1 MIIFGITGSVGT
13 GKSFAISFFKKQRVP
28 VFDSDHEV
36 SQLYKRKKVLGI
48 IMQNFPKVFKNNK
61 LIKVKL
67 AKIVFQDKNKLLIL
81 ENIIYKF
88 LKERRYKWIRKQF
101 RNKSKLV
108 VFDVP
113 LLFEKDNIKKY
124 DKIIVMTCSEK
135 IQMTRVL
142 KRNGWDEKRFTQTK
156 LLQMDDKK
164 KRKLANNIIYS
175 DRGKRIVYNKVYDL
189 LKKSSNLRKRPANK
203 ILMDFNN

>member
-1 MIIFGITGSVGT
+1 MIILGITGSVGT
-13 GKSFAISFFKKQRVP
+13 GKSFASNFFKKQRVP

-36 SQLYKRKKVLGI
+36 SLLYKKKKVLGI
-48 IMQNFPKVFKNNK
+48 IMQNFPKAFEKNK
-61 LIKVKL
+61 LIKEKL
-67 AKIVFQDKNKLLIL
+67 TKIVFQDKNKLLIL

-101 RNKSKLV
+101 RNKSKFV

-124 DKIIVMTCSEK
+124 DSIIAMICSEK

-164 KRKLANNIIYS
+164 KIKLANNIIYS
-175 DRGKRIVYNKVYDL
+175 DRGKRIVYNKVYNI
-189 LKKSSNLRKRPANK
+189 LKKGSHLRKRPANK

>member
-1 MIIFGITGSVGT
+1 MIILGITGSVGT
-13 GKSFAISFFKKQRVP
+13 GKSFASDFFKKLRVP
-28 VFDSDHEV
+28 VFDSDHEI
-36 SQLYKRKKVLGI
+36 SLLYKKKKVLDI
-48 IMQNFPKVFKNNK
+48 IIKNFPKAFKNNM
-61 LIKVKL
+61 LIKEKL

-88 LKERRYKWIRKQF
+88 LKKRRYKWIRRQF
-101 RNKSKLV
+101 RNKSKFVL
-108 VFDVP
+108 FDVP

-135 IQMTRVL
+135 IQMLRVL

-156 LLQMDDKK
+156 LLQMDDKNK
-164 KRKLANNIIYS
+164 KKLANNIIYS
-175 DRGKRIVYNKVYDL
+175 DRGKRIVYNKVYNIL
-189 LKKSSNLRKRPANK
+189 NKSNNLSKRSANK

>member
-175 DRGKRIVYNKVYDL
+175 DRGKRMVYNKVFNI
-189 LKKSSNLRKRPANK
+189 LKKSSNLRERPANK

>member
-36 SQLYKRKKVLGI
+36 NLIYRKKRVLGI
-48 IMQNFPKVFKNNK
+48 IMQKFPKAFKKNQ
-61 LIKVKL
+61 LIKEKL
-67 AKIVFQDKNKLLIL
+67 AKIVFQDKNKLLML
-81 ENIIYKF
+81 EKIIYKF
-88 LKERRYKWIRKQF
+88 LKDRRCKWIRKQF
-101 RNKSKLV
+101 RNKSKFV

-113 LLFEKDNIKKY
+113 LLFEKNNIKKY

-135 IQMTRVL
+135 IQMARVL

-175 DRGKRIVYNKVYDL
+175 DRGKRMVYNKVFNI
-189 LKKSSNLRKRPANK
+189 LKKSSNLRERPANK

>member
-1 MIIFGITGSVGT
+1 M
-13 GKSFAISFFKKQRVP
+13 
-28 VFDSDHEV
+28 
-36 SQLYKRKKVLGI
+36 
-48 IMQNFPKVFKNNK
+48 
-61 LIKVKL
+61 LIKEKL

-88 LKERRYKWIRKQF
+88 LKKRRYKWIRRQF
-101 RNKSKLV
+101 RNKSKFVL
-108 VFDVP
+108 FDVP

-135 IQMTRVL
+135 IQMLRVL

-156 LLQMDDKK
+156 LLQMDDKNK
-164 KRKLANNIIYS
+164 KKLANNIIYS
-175 DRGKRIVYNKVYDL
+175 DRGKRIVYNKVYNIL
-189 LKKSSNLRKRPANK
+189 NKSNNLRKRSANT

>member
-13 GKSFAISFFKKQRVP
+13 GKSFASSFFKKKKVP

-36 SQLYKRKKVLGI
+36 SLLYKKKKVLTI
-48 IMQNFPKVFKNNK
+48 IMQNFPKAFKRNK
-61 LIKVKL
+61 LIKEKL
-67 AKIVFQDKNKLLIL
+67 AKIVFQDKNKLSIL

-88 LKERRYKWIRKQF
+88 LKKRRYKWIRKQF
-101 RNKSKLV
+101 RNKSKFV

-135 IQMTRVL
+135 IQMLRVL
-142 KRNGWDEKRFTQTK
+142 KRSGWDEKRFTQTK
-156 LLQMDDKK
+156 LLQMDDKDK
-164 KRKLANNIIYS
+164 KKLANNIIYS
-175 DRGKRIVYNKVYDL
+175 DRGKRVVYDKVYNI
-189 LKKSSNLRKRPANK
+189 LKKSNNLRKRSANN
-203 ILMDFNN
+203 ILMGFNN

>member
-101 RNKSKLV
+101 RNKSKFV

-124 DKIIVMTCSEK
+124 DSIIAMICSEK

-164 KRKLANNIIYS
+164 KIKLANNIIYS
-175 DRGKRIVYNKVYDL
+175 DRGKRIVYNKVYNI
-189 LKKSSNLRKRPANK
+189 LKKGSHLRKRPANK

>member
-175 DRGKRIVYNKVYDL
+175 DRGKRTVYNKVYDL

>member
-101 RNKSKLV
+101 RNKSKFV

-175 DRGKRIVYNKVYDL
+175 DRGKRMVYNKVFNI
-189 LKKSSNLRKRPANK
+189 LKKSSNLRERPANK

>member
-101 RNKSKLV
+101 RNKSKFV

-124 DKIIVMTCSEK
+124 DRIIAMACSEK
-135 IQMTRVL
+135 IQMARVL

-175 DRGKRIVYNKVYDL
+175 DRGKRIVYNKVYNI
-189 LKKSSNLRKRPANK
+189 LKKASNLRKRSANK

>member
-61 LIKVKL
+61 LIKIKL

-175 DRGKRIVYNKVYDL
+175 DRGKRTVYNKVYDL

>member
-101 RNKSKLV
+101 RNKSKFV

-124 DKIIVMTCSEK
+124 DRIIAMICSEK

-164 KRKLANNIIYS
+164 KIKLANNIIYS
-175 DRGKRIVYNKVYDL
+175 DRGKRIVYNKVYNI
-189 LKKSSNLRKRPANK
+189 LKKGSHLRKRPANK

>member
-1 MIIFGITGSVGT
+1 MIILGITGSVGT
-13 GKSFAISFFKKQRVP
+13 GKSFASNFFKKQRVP

-36 SQLYKRKKVLGI
+36 SLLYKKKKVLGI
-48 IMQNFPKVFKNNK
+48 IMQNFPKAFKKNK
-61 LIKVKL
+61 LIKEEL
-67 AKIVFQDKNKLLIL
+67 TKIVFQDKNKLLIL

-88 LKERRYKWIRKQF
+88 LKERKYKWIRKQF
-101 RNKSKLV
+101 RNKSKFV

-124 DKIIVMTCSEK
+124 DKIIVMTCAEK
-135 IQMTRVL
+135 IQMARVL
-142 KRNGWDEKRFTQTK
+142 KRNGWDEIRFTQTK

-164 KRKLANNIIYS
+164 KIKLANNIIYS
-175 DRGKRIVYNKVYDL
+175 DRGKRIVYNKIYNI
-189 LKKSSNLRKRPANK
+189 LKKSNNLRKRSANK

>member
-1 MIIFGITGSVGT
+1 M
-13 GKSFAISFFKKQRVP
+13 
-28 VFDSDHEV
+28 
-36 SQLYKRKKVLGI
+36 
-48 IMQNFPKVFKNNK
+48 
-61 LIKVKL
+61 LIKEKL

-88 LKERRYKWIRKQF
+88 LKKRRYKWIRRQF
-101 RNKSKLV
+101 RNKSKFVL
-108 VFDVP
+108 FDVP

-135 IQMTRVL
+135 IQMLRVL

-156 LLQMDDKK
+156 LLQMDDKNK
-164 KRKLANNIIYS
+164 KKLANNIIYS
-175 DRGKRIVYNKVYDL
+175 DRGKRIVYNKVYNIL
-189 LKKSSNLRKRPANK
+189 NKSNNLSKRSANK

>member
-1 MIIFGITGSVGT
+1 MIILGITGSVGT
-13 GKSFAISFFKKQRVP
+13 GKSFASNFFKKQRVP

-36 SQLYKRKKVLGI
+36 SLLYKKKKVLGI
-48 IMQNFPKVFKNNK
+48 IMQNFPKAFEKNK
-61 LIKVKL
+61 LIKEKL
-67 AKIVFQDKNKLLIL
+67 TKIVFQDKNKLLIL

-88 LKERRYKWIRKQF
+88 LNERRYKWIRKQF
-101 RNKSKLV
+101 RNKSKFV

-124 DKIIVMTCSEK
+124 DRIITMICSEK

-164 KRKLANNIIYS
+164 KIKLANNIIYS
-175 DRGKRIVYNKVYDL
+175 DRGKRIVYNKVYNI
-189 LKKSSNLRKRPANK
+189 LKKGSNLRKRTANK